1 MTKHR
6 ALPVV
11 GLLLLVAALGL
22 VPSAST
28 VRAAADTIPA
38 RLTDQEF
45 WKLSVDS
52 SEPDG
57 YFRSDN
63 LLSNEIWFQYVIP
76 DLVQRAKPGGVY
88 LGVGPEQNFSYIS
101 AIKPKI
107 VFINDVRRGNLHTQ
121 LMYKALFELSADRAE
136 FVSRLFTKK
145 RPDGLGPKST
155 ISEIF
160 NAFWN
165 VETSPEPVYRE
176 NLKSI
181 QDLLTKKH
189 NLPLTP
195 DDLAGIEYVYYNFYY
210 FGPVINYNSSSGS
223 GSGGRGGGNYVNY
236 ADLMVATDAAGVSRS
251 FLANDENFKVLKD
264 LEEKNLVVPVIGN
277 FGGPKALRAIGKW
290 VRDHGATVTA
300 FYLSNVEQYLY
311 QDGIWQNFCGNV
323 ASMPLDEPST
333 FIRSSQGGGGGGR
346 GGGLMSYLGNMQS
359 ETKGCGGSSQSR
371 IPGVQ
376 PSR

>member
-1 MTKHR
+1 MVHR
-6 ALPVV
+6 RRVVIAALV
-11 GLLLLVAALGL
+11 LLVSVGG
-22 VPSAST
+22 PPIRHAS
-28 VRAAADTIPA
+28 RAAAGA
-38 RLTDQEF
+38 LASRLSDADF
-45 WKLSVDS
+45 WDLVVTF
-52 SEPDG
+52 SEPNG

-63 LLSNEIWFQYVIP
+63 FLSNERAY
-76 DLVQRAKPGGVY
+76 QRVLPELEATLPKGGVY